1 MTIINT
7 LTKKTS
13 SSDPTKTSKR
23 LIAKKKK
30 QVEEASKVLNAP
42 QKPTIVKK
50 RVKKKS
56 RYHTGTYVSPKCKKP
71 INFRS
76 GWEQIVCEYF
86 DQDVNVVEYF
96 YEDLIIAYRT
106 RPTQVKAKKYIVD
119 FVVVY
124 ADGTKKIIEVK
135 AENKVN
141 HPITLKK
148 TAAAKEWCAKNNVV
162 YEIWTG
168 NKIKEILKEQK
179 QKLLEKS
186 KLKSK

>member
-7 LTKKTS
+7 LNKPTTTTDK
-13 SSDPTKTSKR
+13 TKTSKR
-23 LIAKKKK
+23 IINKKRKAI
-30 QVEEASKVLNAP
+30 EEARKIPNSP
-42 QKPTIVKK
+42 QKPAVPKK
-50 RVKKKS
+50 RIKKKS
-56 RYHTGTYVSPKCKKP
+56 RYHTGTYVSAKCKKP

-86 DQDVNVVEYF
+86 DQDSNVVEYF
-96 YEDLIIAYRT
+96 YEDLIIGYRT
-106 RPTQVKAKKYIVD
+106 KPTQIKMKKYIVD
-119 FVVVY
+119 FVVIY
-124 ADGTKKIIEVK
+124 ADGTKKLIEVK

-186 KLKSK
+186 KLKAK